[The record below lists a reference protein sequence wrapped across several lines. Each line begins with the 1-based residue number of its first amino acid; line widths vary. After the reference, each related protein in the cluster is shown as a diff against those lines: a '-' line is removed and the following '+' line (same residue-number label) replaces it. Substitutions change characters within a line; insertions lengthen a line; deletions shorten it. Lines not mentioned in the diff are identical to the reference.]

1 MARLHVVPSVGPYI
15 IAATK
20 PTDHSRCHV
29 LRWEMMLV
37 RKIGWKHGP
46 RLPGV
51 TCVRHQCSN
60 QPRGQQSV
68 ALNVSV
74 VTKCTAICQ
83 RSWPQEAR
91 SSSTVQFLVLARRN
105 KCHKRRN
112 LLQQAGANIR
122 NPPCTT
128 SYKMR
133 SPNEFWKKNR
143 HLRNVVPNLHLCWIG
158 CWTRLAGCNRLG
170 KPNSVQAGKLNNM
183 FFPWACLR
191 KRQSPTSRRN
201 TSEAQSWW
209 TRVPS
214 ATCFLLLSA
223 SSVCVSQSPDS
234 QEKWI
239 NDGNVENVW
248 ESCGRWC
255 SQEEDIWPK
264 TRMPK
269 ICNHEAK
276 KTNHSVGHSNWH
288 WSEKT
293 SWSCLGFA
301 PRN

>member
-133 SPNEFWKKNR
+133 SPNEFWKKTGICEM
-143 HLRNVVPNLHLCWIG
+143 LFQICI
-158 CWTRLAGCNRLG
+158 CAGSDVGQDL
-170 KPNSVQAGKLNNM
+170 QA
-183 FFPWACLR
+183 AI
-191 KRQSPTSRRN
+191 
-201 TSEAQSWW
+201 
-209 TRVPS
+209 
-214 ATCFLLLSA
+214 
-223 SSVCVSQSPDS
+223 D
-234 QEKWI
+234 
-239 NDGNVENVW
+239 W
-248 ESCGRWC
+248 ES
-255 SQEEDIWPK
+255 Q
-264 TRMPK
+264 TRYK
-269 ICNHEAK
+269 QGN
-276 KTNHSVGHSNWH
+276 
-288 WSEKT
+288 
-293 SWSCLGFA
+293 
-301 PRN
+301 

>member
-133 SPNEFWKKNR
+133 SPNEFWKKKQAFAKCCSKFAFVLDR
-143 HLRNVVPNLHLCWIG
+143 MLDKTC
-158 CWTRLAGCNRLG
+158 RLQSTGKAKLG
-170 KPNSVQAGKLNNM
+170 
-183 FFPWACLR
+183 
-191 KRQSPTSRRN
+191 TSRE
-201 TSEAQSWW
+201 T
-209 TRVPS
+209 
-214 ATCFLLLSA
+214 
-223 SSVCVSQSPDS
+223 
-234 QEKWI
+234 K
-239 NDGNVENVW
+239 
-248 ESCGRWC
+248 
-255 SQEEDIWPK
+255 
-264 TRMPK
+264 
-269 ICNHEAK
+269 
-276 KTNHSVGHSNWH
+276 
-288 WSEKT
+288 
-293 SWSCLGFA
+293 
-301 PRN
+301 